1 MKHILLGILFILSGI
16 SVLAQDTKEKEN
28 NGKKEEKAWVLKGIS
43 GLNVSQTALSN
54 WSMGGESSLSG
65 TAQLNASLTHRSHG
79 WLWQN
84 NLSLE
89 YGLTKTGSSTSQK
102 AGDNIDFTSKL
113 GYSVNNKWYYTGV
126 VDFNSQFYK
135 GKLHPEEGSYT
146 SKFMSPGYLNISAG
160 IEYRPNDNYSIYLS
174 PIAEKMTFV
183 LDDYLSEFGY
193 YGVKKGEKLR
203 METGA
208 YIKSRVEK
216 DLMENVKM
224 ITNIDIF
231 TAYSSSF
238 GNFDIDW
245 NLVINMK
252 INKLLSANINTTLKY
267 DDDVEYIDTEG
278 NEEGPRVQFKETLG
292 VGLSFN
298 F

>member
-1 MKHILLGILFILSGI
+1 MKHFLHGILFILSGV
-16 SVLAQDTKEKEN
+16 SMMAQGVKDKH
-28 NGKKEEKAWVLKGIS
+28 GRHEEKAWILKGIS
-43 GLNVSQTALSN
+43 GINFTQTALSY

-65 TAQLNASLTHRSHG
+65 TAHLNASLTHKSGR

-102 AGDNIDFTSKL
+102 SGDKIDLTSKL
-113 GYSVNNKWYYTGV
+113 GYSINNKWYYTGT
-126 VDFNSQFYK
+126 VDFKSQFYK
-135 GKLHPEEGSYT
+135 GKLHPKEGKYT

-160 IEYRPNDNYSIYLS
+160 IEYRPNNNYSIYFS
-174 PIAEKMTFV
+174 PIAENMTFV
-183 LDDYLSEFGY
+183 LDDYLSRLGY
-193 YGVKKGEKLR
+193 YGVKKGNKLR

-208 YIKSRVEK
+208 YIKARAEK

-224 ITNIDIF
+224 ITKIDLF
-231 TAYSSSF
+231 TAYNKSF

-245 NLVINMK
+245 NVVINMK

-267 DDDVEYIDTEG
+267 DDDVEYIDKEG
-278 NEEGPRVQFKETLG
+278 NEQGPKIQFKEVLG
-292 VGLSFN
+292 IGFSFN